1 LNPDARF
8 NAKVPVSLS
17 VIVHVVLV
25 GFRGLSCRKIV
36 GVNEPGVEVS
46 MPHPR
51 TAKSDVLFVILATV
65 AFLISGLVM
74 ASPNPGT
81 QQEHLISPPPQE
93 GHLIPPRPCRQQC
106 GTGMQVLSSTEGVD
120 FRTYLDSLYFSIRR
134 NFLAKIPESAAGGE
148 KGIVVVRFQIQ
159 KDGTLPDKSATI
171 LSSSGKKDMDAA
183 ALSAIRTAAPFARL
197 PEGYAATT
205 LDLQFSFFYNSE
217 PQLPA
222 PEQKPKVVP

>member
-1 LNPDARF
+1 
-8 NAKVPVSLS
+8 
-17 VIVHVVLV
+17 
-25 GFRGLSCRKIV
+25 
-36 GVNEPGVEVS
+36 
-46 MPHPR
+46 
-51 TAKSDVLFVILATV
+51 
-65 AFLISGLVM
+65 M

-93 GHLIPPRPCRQQC
+93 GHLIPPKTSHPR
-106 GTGMQVLSSTEGVD
+106 GTALQVLSSTEGID
-120 FRTYLDSLYFSIRR
+120 FTYLDSLYFSIRR
-134 NFLAKIPESAAGGE
+134 NFLATIPESAARGE

-171 LSSSGKKDMDAA
+171 VSSSGKKDMDAV

-217 PQLPA
+217 PRLPA
-222 PEQKPKVVP
+222 PEQKPKVVPVGTALVTTIAVARPE

>member
-1 LNPDARF
+1 
-8 NAKVPVSLS
+8 
-17 VIVHVVLV
+17 
-25 GFRGLSCRKIV
+25 V
-36 GVNEPGVEVS
+36 GVNAPGVEIS

-51 TAKSDVLFVILATV
+51 TAKSNVLFVILATV

-93 GHLIPPRPCRQQC
+93 GHLIPPRTSQQHA
-106 GTGMQVLSSTEGVD
+106 TGLEVLSSTEGID
-120 FRTYLDSLYFSIRR
+120 FRTYLDSLSFSIRR

-159 KDGTLPDKSATI
+159 KDGTLPEKSATI

-222 PEQKPKVVP
+222 QKPKVVPVGTGTAGNHIRESITIERP